1 MINSVI
7 LSDSDIFCG
16 DSFVLTIDKFDSV
29 DIEISGSK
37 LFINKF
43 FVKNFDNKEEAKEAV
58 KPLISSL
65 ENEDIDFE
73 YDN

>member
-1 MINSVI
+1 MTNSVI

-16 DSFVLTIDKFDSV
+16 DSFVITIDKFDFV
-29 DIEISGSK
+29 NIEINGSK

-43 FVKNFDNKEEAKEAV
+43 FVKDFVNKEEAQEAV

-65 ENEDIDFE
+65 ESEAIDFE
-73 YDN
+73 YDI